1 MIGFFGGSFNPVHF
15 GHLEIAKNIK
25 QYLRLDELFLMPC
38 SPVHKNEL
46 FFNNQQR
53 LELLQLAIKA
63 YPMLQIDDREI
74 KNTKPTYTIDTL
86 KKIKL
91 DYPQKKIFF
100 IMGADSYAQIDTWKD
115 HQQLSDYAQLVVV
128 ARPKHQIIKNDT
140 VIYVKDI
147 NINISS
153 SSIIQKLKANQ
164 SISGLM
170 PKAVIKR
177 IETFV

>member
-1 MIGFFGGSFNPVHF
+1 
-15 GHLEIAKNIK
+15 
-25 QYLRLDELFLMPC
+25 
-38 SPVHKNEL
+38 
-46 FFNNQQR
+46 
-53 LELLQLAIKA
+53 
-63 YPMLQIDDREI
+63 MLQIDDREI